1 MSLKDLAK
9 AKRNTLQIYATP
21 ERYETYKRTQ
31 ALTPSLYQNDFSIYN
46 DSVQ

>member
-21 ERYETYKRTQ
+21 ERYDIYKRTI
-31 ALTPSLYQNDFSIYN
+31 AVTSSMYENDLSIYN
-46 DSVQ
+46 DSVS

>member
-21 ERYETYKRTQ
+21 ERYEVYKRTV
-31 ALTPSLYQNDFSIYN
+31 AITSGLYENDLTIYN